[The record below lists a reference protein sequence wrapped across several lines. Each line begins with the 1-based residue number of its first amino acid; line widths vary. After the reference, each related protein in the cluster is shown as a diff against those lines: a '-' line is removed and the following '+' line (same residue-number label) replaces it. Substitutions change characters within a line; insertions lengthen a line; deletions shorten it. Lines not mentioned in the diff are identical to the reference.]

1 MTKPK
6 SAPRRS
12 PSRRQQPPI
21 EVQIRRGDIAES
33 EHVAVACV
41 VDSAGETVAAYG
53 EAERIIYPRSTIK
66 PLQALPLIETGAADS
81 FGLNDQEIALA
92 CASHS
97 GERVHLGIAETWLRK
112 LDLDPD
118 ALVCGAHLP
127 YDESAARELLAHAAV
142 PTTLHNNCSG
152 KHLGMLTT
160 ALHCGDPLPGY
171 EKSDHPVQQR
181 VRGVLADLVDRSLA
195 TAPTAIDGC
204 SIPTIAVSVRDIA
217 AMMAKLLADDTAR
230 PDRATAARR
239 IVRVMSEHPDLIAG
253 SGRFCTDITR
263 ATGGGIVAKSGAE
276 GVAIALLRDQGMAI
290 AVKSL
295 DGARRAAEAAMATL
309 VPLFAPVTRGATAA
323 FARYAAPAIENWRG
337 IRTGAVQVV
346 LANKPPHPNP
356 LRPAFAV
363 AASRRQARGEGI

>member
-6 SAPRRS
+6 SAPKRS
-12 PSRRQQPPI
+12 PPRRQQPPI

-41 VDSAGETVAAYG
+41 VDRAGETVAAYG
-53 EAERIIYPRSTIK
+53 DAERIIYPRSTIK
-66 PLQALPLIETGAADS
+66 PLQAMPLIETGAADS
-81 FGLNDQEIALA
+81 FGLNDEEIALA

-112 LDLDPD
+112 LDLDPE

-127 YDESAARELLAHAAV
+127 YDESAARELLAHAAA

-160 ALHCGDPLPGY
+160 ALHCGDSLPGY
-171 EKSDHPVQQR
+171 ERSDHPVQQL
-181 VRGVLADLVDRSLA
+181 VRDLLADLLDRSLA
-195 TAPTAIDGC
+195 TALTAIDGC

-239 IVRVMSEHPDLIAG
+239 IVRVVSEHPDLIAG

-263 ATGGGIVAKSGAE
+263 ATGGEIVVKSGAE

-309 VPLFAPVTRGATAA
+309 VPLFAPVIGGATAA
-323 FARYAAPAIENWRG
+323 FARHAAPAIENWRG

-346 LANKPPHPNP
+346 LAN
-356 LRPAFAV
+356 
-363 AASRRQARGEGI
+363 